1 MRIALD
7 QFSRNHLIFSAS
19 VREEFDGRHYSGEL
33 ALSSAK
39 NLVSVH
45 LIRNLN
51 TDADGKRC
59 YQRLIKSGY
68 STDEIIEAIALA
80 WLNGGTHF
88 ELRDLDKSLWQ
99 NTLFRNIGLP
109 VAASLLVT
117 LTILFSLDK
126 AHSEILI
133 DIFIAPPLV
142 AIFCA
147 VLFFVFYKIFKKR

>member
-7 QFSRNHLIFSAS
+7 QFSKNYLILSAS
-19 VREEFDGRHYSGEL
+19 VREELEGRHYSGEL

-51 TDADGKRC
+51 SDADRKRC

-88 ELRDLDKSLWQ
+88 VLPDLEKSLGKRAVSQ
-99 NTLFRNIGLP
+99 HR
-109 VAASLLVT
+109 AASGG
-117 LTILFSLDK
+117 LFVGHL
-126 AHSEILI
+126 A
-133 DIFIAPPLV
+133 
-142 AIFCA
+142 
-147 VLFFVFYKIFKKR
+147 R